1 MKVKFLPKKS
11 IDVEICDIYEDRD
24 AVICQHSDT
33 LRDDSTYNVE
43 ALGFKFGIKPLAYIW
58 SYTGL
63 ASDLKDL
70 YDMGV
75 MRFGLYNPSDRY
87 RDSNSKYGYLPDY
100 SSTTLSEQGAT
111 FYGRTAGETKS
122 ASYPNQ
128 GQQLYDYTNGKRGY
142 DVVNSIAGL
151 DGNKGWLNEL
161 EFNQEWFKSIF
172 GRYPSVG
179 ADRQGQI
186 GSPEIYMPYYLYIRD
201 TEPKNKTSYGKTND
215 GRYLGLPEQ
224 EEDRILLMQRF
235 LTTRWEYGM
244 RGVIPLATA
253 DQNVR
258 NGVDNA
264 FLNKGMFTDFIHWY
278 WAISHGGDVY
288 WLHYL
293 YELIYNAVD
302 GRNAWYCG
310 EDQAVEY
317 MWFRR
322 MTKRVRGSFIDD
334 KLYLIADF
342 DDEFINEQLA
352 GIDKK
357 LLYDRIK
364 QPLSVK
370 IDLSGT
376 QFDGKEITSNVSKII
391 SLGNNQYIVDI
402 PFTIA
407 ENGFKEVIISETT
420 TPNYKNLN
428 KPQVLSFENGVIN
441 TDLPCRAVL
450 FNGDFHESMTRSQRQ
465 LELRTDHSFTLVENS
480 KYIGL
485 ITEDNQSILY
495 EIN

>member
-11 IDVEICDIYEDRD
+11 IEVEICDIYEDRD

-33 LRDDSTYNVE
+33 LRDNCTYNVE
-43 ALGFKFGIKPLAYIW
+43 ALGFKFGIRPLCYIW

-63 ASDLKDL
+63 ATDLRDL

-75 MRFGLYNPSDRY
+75 MRFGQYNPSDRY
-87 RDSNSKYGYLPDY
+87 RDDDGRANYLPDY
-100 SSTTLSEQGAT
+100 SSTVLSNQGAT
-111 FYGRTAGETKS
+111 FYGRTAGESKP

-128 GQQLYDYTNGKRGY
+128 GQELYDYSSGRRGY
-142 DVVNSIAGL
+142 DVINSRAGA
-151 DGNKGWLNEL
+151 DGNRGWLNEI
-161 EFNQEWFKSIF
+161 EYQHEWFKSIF

-179 ADRQGQI
+179 SDRQGQI
-186 GSPEIYMPYYLYIRD
+186 GSPEIYMPYYLYVRD
-201 TEPKNKTSYGKTND
+201 TQTNNMTSYGRAND

-224 EEDRILLMQRF
+224 EEDRILLMQRL
-235 LTTRWEYGM
+235 LTSRWENGM
-244 RGVIPLATA
+244 RGIIPLETSN
-253 DQNVR
+253 QR
-258 NGVDNA
+258 LINGVNNA
-264 FLNKGMFTDFIHWY
+264 FQYKGMFTDFIHWY
-278 WAISHGGDVY
+278 WSILHGGDVY

-310 EDQAVEY
+310 EDQAIEY

-322 MTKRVRGSFIDD
+322 MTKRVRGSFIVD

-342 DDEFINEQLA
+342 DDEFINEKLA

-357 LLYDRIK
+357 LVYDRIH

-370 IDLSGT
+370 IDLNGT
-376 QFDGKEITSNVSKII
+376 QFEGKEITSNVSKII

-402 PFTIA
+402 PFILA
-407 ENGFKEVIISETT
+407 ENGFKEVVISETT

-428 KPQVLSFENGVIN
+428 KPKVLSFENGIIT

-450 FNGDFHESMTRSQRQ
+450 YDGDFHESMTRSQRQ
-465 LELRTDHSFTLVENS
+465 LELKKSHTFVLEENS

-495 EIN
+495 ELT

>member
-11 IDVEICDIYEDRD
+11 IDVEICDIYEDMD

-33 LRDDSTYNVE
+33 LRDNCTYNVE
-43 ALGFKFGIKPLAYIW
+43 ALGFKFGIRPFAYIW
-58 SYTGL
+58 SYNGL
-63 ASDLKDL
+63 ATDLKDL

-75 MRFGLYNPSDRY
+75 MRFGQYNPSDRY
-87 RDSNSKYGYLPDY
+87 RDDNGTANFLPDY
-100 SSTTLSEQGAT
+100 SATTLSEQGAV
-111 FYGRTAGETKS
+111 FYGRSVGESKS
-122 ASYPNQ
+122 ASFPNQ
-128 GQQLYDYTNGKRGY
+128 GQQLFDFSNGKRGY
-142 DVVNSIAGL
+142 DVINGVAGL
-151 DGNKGWLNEL
+151 DENRGFINEM
-161 EFNQEWFKSIF
+161 EYQAEWFKSVF

-186 GSPEIYMPYYLYIRD
+186 GSPEIYMPYYLYVRD
-201 TEPKNKTSYGKTND
+201 TAPNGMTSYGKTND
-215 GRYLGLPEQ
+215 GRYLGMPEQ

-235 LTTRWEYGM
+235 LTSRWENGM
-244 RGVIPLATA
+244 RNIIPLETA
-253 DQNVR
+253 NQRLLDGIN
-258 NGVDNA
+258 NA
-264 FLNKGMFTDFIHWY
+264 FNYKGFFTDFIHWY
-278 WAISHGGDVY
+278 WSISHGGDVY

-293 YELIYNAVD
+293 YELIYNSVD

-322 MTKRVRGSFIDD
+322 MTKRVRGSFIGD

-357 LLYDRIK
+357 LVYDRIK

-376 QFDGKEITSNVSKII
+376 PFEGKEITSNVSKII
-391 SLGNNQYIVDI
+391 NLGSNQYIVDI
-402 PFTIA
+402 PFIVA

-428 KPQVLSFENGVIN
+428 KPQVLSFENGVIT
-441 TDLPCRAVL
+441 TDLPCRAIL
-450 FNGDFHESMTRSQRQ
+450 YDGDFNESMTRSQRV
-465 LELRTDHSFTLVENS
+465 LELKTSHSFTLSSNS

-485 ITEDNQSILY
+485 ITEDGQSVLY
-495 EIN
+495 TI